1 MNTIS
6 VDYLV
11 VGTGVT
17 GATIANILASE
28 GREVMVIDRR
38 SHVAGNAHD
47 QIHPSGIRYHTY
59 GPHYFRTS
67 SPRIWE
73 FVNRFASF
81 YKFEGVLMTNVGAA
95 LEYWPLN
102 IEYIRKH
109 IGESWVPEFTG
120 TPTNFEEAALSMMP
134 RLLYDRFVAG
144 YTQKQ
149 WGVQPSELEPWL
161 AKRVEIR
168 KNNDRRLKTHRYQGI
183 PHGGYEAWIMNML
196 KGIDC
201 ELNVDYLTE
210 RHRFNV
216 RKHLI
221 FTGPIDEYFGYDLG
235 RLQYRGQRRSLLFI
249 PGMDYIYPVCQV
261 NCPDIDA
268 GPHVRVLEWKHTL
281 PPEEQNIPG
290 SLLTIETP
298 FTPDNPSDYE
308 YPFPSSA
315 NSDLYQSYQK
325 RANVLDNTLICGR
338 LGEYRYYDMDQA
350 IARAFVLCKRILNLS
365 SRRCETGVE

>member
-134 RLLYDRFVAG
+134 RLLYERFVAG

-196 KGIDC
+196 KGIEC
-201 ELNVDYLTE
+201 ALNIDYLTE

-235 RLQYRGQRRSLLFI
+235 RLQYRGQRRSHLFI

-365 SRRCETGVE
+365 SRS